1 MEILQNKSL
10 KSLNTFGIDV
20 SAKQYL
26 ELKDPN
32 QLSDVPVHT
41 YESFLVLG
49 GGSNIL
55 FQEDYQGLVIHNK
68 IKGISVEEQ
77 TDTHVIVKVGAGENW
92 HDFVCWAID
101 NNYGGI
107 ENLALIPGCVGASP
121 VQNIGAY
128 GVELKDVFHKLEGY
142 DFESGD
148 YFEKDKKACAF
159 GYRDSVFKN
168 ELKGK
173 CCILNVYFKL
183 STLHNINTS
192 YGAINAVLEE
202 QGISTPG
209 IKDIANAVIQI
220 RSSKLPDPAKLGNGG
235 SFFKNPV
242 IPRSQLKTLQQEF
255 PDIVFYELDAQ
266 NVKVPAGWLI
276 DKAGW
281 KGKKMGD
288 AQCHEKQ
295 ALVLVNLG
303 SATGKE
309 IYALSEAI
317 CQSIYDIYGI
327 QLEREVN
334 VL

>member
-1 MEILQNKSL
+1 M
-10 KSLNTFGIDV
+10 NTFGIDV
-20 SAKQYL
+20 CAKQYL
-26 ELKDPN
+26 ELKDPS
-32 QLSDVPVHT
+32 QLSNIPVHN

-55 FQEDYQGLVIHNK
+55 FQDDYQGLIIHNK

-77 TDTHVIVKVGAGENW
+77 TDTHVVVKVGAGENW

-128 GVELKDVFHKLEGY
+128 GVELKDVFHKLEAY
-142 DFESGD
+142 NFETGS
-148 YFEKDKKACAF
+148 YFENDKAACAF

-183 STLHNINTS
+183 NIQHEVNTS

-202 QGISTPG
+202 QGISIPG
-209 IKDIANAVIQI
+209 IKDIAHAVIQI

-242 IPRSQLKTLQQEF
+242 IPRTQLKTLQMEF
-255 PDIVFYELDAQ
+255 PDIVFYELDSES
-266 NVKVPAGWLI
+266 VKVPAGWLI

-281 KGKKMGD
+281 KGKKFGE

-327 QLEREVN
+327 ELEREVN